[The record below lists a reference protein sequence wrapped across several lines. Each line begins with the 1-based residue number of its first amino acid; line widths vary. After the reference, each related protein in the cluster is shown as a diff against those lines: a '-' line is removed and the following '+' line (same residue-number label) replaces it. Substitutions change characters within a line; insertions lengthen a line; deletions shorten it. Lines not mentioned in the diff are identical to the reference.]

1 MTSMDINTKSPIPLY
16 IQLKELLVRQIRR
29 GELHPHDRLPSER
42 ELSERYGISRMT
54 VRQALQLLV
63 KEGVLYTAAGKG
75 TYVSEVLFEQ
85 DHALTGFTEQMQRAS
100 LQAAS
105 RVLEATI
112 IPATPYIAG
121 KLEIPAHS
129 GVILLKRLRLAN
141 DKPVAIETA
150 YLPQNLCPDLLQHD
164 FSRESLYAVLREDY
178 GLVPASAIQV
188 VEAALANVEEARL
201 LELHPPAAVL
211 RMERVTRTPQN
222 VVIEYV
228 ESVYRG
234 DRYKFYAH
242 LRA

>member
-1 MTSMDINTKSPIPLY
+1 
-16 IQLKELLVRQIRR
+16 
-29 GELHPHDRLPSER
+29 
-42 ELSERYGISRMT
+42 MT

-105 RVLEATI
+105 HVLEATI

-150 YLPQNLCPDLLQHD
+150 YLPDLCPDLLRHD
-164 FSRESLYAVLREDY
+164 FSRESLTPSCARITALQLR
-178 GLVPASAIQV
+178 PRRS
-188 VEAALANVEEARL
+188 RW
-201 LELHPPAAVL
+201 LERP
-211 RMERVTRTPQN
+211 
-222 VVIEYV
+222 
-228 ESVYRG
+228 
-234 DRYKFYAH
+234 
-242 LRA
+242 

>member
-1 MTSMDINTKSPIPLY
+1 MELNANSPIPLY

-42 ELSERYGISRMT
+42 ELSEQYGISRMT

-85 DHALTGFTEQMQRAS
+85 DHALTGFSEQMQRANLRAS
-100 LQAAS
+100 S
-105 RVLEATI
+105 RVLEATV
-112 IPATPYIAG
+112 IPAAPYVAG
-121 KLEIPAHS
+121 KLEVPPYS

-141 DKPVAIETA
+141 EKPIAIETA
-150 YLPQNLCPDLLQHD
+150 YLSQNLCPDLLKHD
-164 FSRESLYAVLREDY
+164 FSQVSLYAVLREEY
-178 GLVPASAIQV
+178 GLVPTSALQV

-211 RMERVTRTPQN
+211 RMERVTRN
-222 VVIEYV
+222 VQDVVLEYV